1 MGQIEQRTGVREF
14 LKSRRERIFPDQA
27 GLPAYGDNRRVKGLR
42 REEVAMLA
50 GISVAYYIRLERGNL
65 SGTSDSVLDAL
76 ARALQ
81 LGEVEREHLFTLART
96 AGPVRRR
103 RDMSPPVRPAVHQVL
118 DSITGS
124 PALIRN
130 GRHDVVAMN
139 HLARVLFAPALA
151 DPRRPVNLT
160 RFVFLHPHSSD
171 VFVDWQSAA
180 RETATMLR
188 RELGRNPHDE
198 ALSDLIG
205 ELSTQSEFFRQ
216 CWASHDVRVHRSGRK
231 RLRHA
236 AVGRLDLDYE
246 SMELASDPGLTLTVY
261 TAPAGDPSADA
272 VAMLAIWAETQDVT
286 DIKI

>member
-1 MGQIEQRTGVREF
+1 MGQIEHRTEVREF
-14 LKSRRERIFPDQA
+14 LESRRARIAPDQA
-27 GLPAYGDNRRVKGLR
+27 GLPAYGGNRRVQGLR
-42 REEVAMLA
+42 REEVAMLS

-81 LGEVEREHLFTLART
+81 LDDVEREHLFTLART
-96 AGPVRRR
+96 AGPARRR
-103 RDMSPPVRPAVHQVL
+103 RTTSPPVRPAVQQVL
-118 DSITGS
+118 DTITGS

-139 HLARVLFAPALA
+139 HLARVLFAPALT

-160 RFVFLHPHSSD
+160 RFVFLHPDSGD
-171 VFVDWQSAA
+171 VFVDWESAA
-180 RETATMLR
+180 RETAAMLR
-188 RELGRNPHDE
+188 REAGRNPHDK

-216 CWASHDVRVHRSGRK
+216 CWAAHDVRVHRSGRK
-231 RLRHA
+231 RLRHP
-236 AVGRLDLDYE
+236 AVGGLDLDYE

-261 TAPAGDPSADA
+261 TAPAGSPTADA
-272 VAMLAIWAETQDVT
+272 VAVLASWAETPDVT
-286 DIKI
+286 ESTI